1 MKNLKLILKSLVN
14 NNACIEGGRKKPW
27 YFAAIMFFLA
37 MIFAILPLF
46 VQTWNTNGDDTFKT
60 YAYGTDQATLRFT
73 EYLND
78 NNIQMYIKTPDG
90 AENKNDKIIV
100 ASKDGVATNVDYEH
114 KIPVKASDGTYTEQ
128 IDFKFY
134 YRVEK
139 NETEF
144 TDLIGDQKT
153 SFFIFYQDQIYINL
167 VNFETKA
174 VIKTIVCNKAAN
186 KFEDGKSI
194 NAMLSTSTDASTKLN
209 ETFANWKLFIRDA
222 YNFTRLTAVWQT
234 CAIMGGINAGITL
247 FMGLM
252 IWILTRGK
260 NNPYRLF
267 NLWETQKMSWWAAI
281 TPSIL
286 ALAFGFLIPRFANVL
301 FPMLI
306 GIRVMWLSMKSLRP
320 DGSGYAAE

>member
-1 MKNLKLILKSLVN
+1 MKTFKLILKSLIS

-27 YFAAIMFFLA
+27 YFAAIMFFLS

-46 VQTWNTNGDDTFKT
+46 VQTMNTKGDDVFAN
-60 YAYGTDQATLRFT
+60 YAYGADVATLRFNEHLENEGLKMYVKT
-73 EYLND
+73 SGETKFISCEDSAGLAKNVDFHHYLPD
-78 NNIQMYIKTPDG
+78 GVTPDF
-90 AENKNDKIIV
+90 NI
-100 ASKDGVATNVDYEH
+100 
-114 KIPVKASDGTYTEQ
+114 
-128 IDFKFY
+128 Y
-134 YRVEK
+134 YRSEM
-139 NETEF
+139 NQEEF
-144 TDLIGDQKT
+144 NILLGDQKT
-153 SFFIFYQDQIYINL
+153 STIFFYQDRIILHL
-167 VNFETKA
+167 VNLETKA
-174 VIKTIVCNKAAN
+174 VIKDMVCQNAAKYMEEGRSVN
-186 KFEDGKSI
+186 DL
-194 NAMLSTSTDASTKLN
+194 LSKETDATARLN

-252 IWILTRGK
+252 IFILTRGK

-286 ALAFGFLIPRFANVL
+286 ALGLGFLIPRFANIL

-320 DGSGYAAE
+320 DGSGYAESN